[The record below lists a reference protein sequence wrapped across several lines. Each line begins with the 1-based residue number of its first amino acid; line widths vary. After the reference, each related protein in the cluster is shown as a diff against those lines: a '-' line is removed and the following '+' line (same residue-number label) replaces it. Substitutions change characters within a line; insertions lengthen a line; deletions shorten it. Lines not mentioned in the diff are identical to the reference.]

1 MIPATEKKKRLLQR
15 IRVPLGFALAI
26 LLILLARPT
35 LFSLAIGGMIAL
47 IGLLI
52 RAWAAGHIRKFE
64 TLATTGP
71 YSFTRNPLYF
81 GSFLLAAGFAVAAG
95 VWWLALTVAM
105 LYLSI
110 YYPVMRVEEGD
121 LRSKFGGEF
130 EMFAANVPPFFPRLT
145 PWRKMDAGF
154 DFQLYLKHREYEA
167 AIGASA
173 ALGILAAKMYF
184 LPS

>member
-1 MIPATEKKKRLLQR
+1 
-15 IRVPLGFALAI
+15 
-26 LLILLARPT
+26 
-35 LFSLAIGGMIAL
+35 
-47 IGLLI
+47 
-52 RAWAAGHIRKFE
+52 
-64 TLATTGP
+64 
-71 YSFTRNPLYF
+71 
-81 GSFLLAAGFAVAAG
+81 
-95 VWWLALTVAM
+95 M